1 MKVYPSDSVAPAPV
15 DHGEGVS
22 IRWLITREQGAPNF
36 AMRII
41 EVEPGGAT
49 PLHRHFEEH
58 EVYVLEGKG
67 LVKGEQGDMPIKHG
81 DVVYVSP
88 RELHQFVN
96 AGDSALRFIC
106 VIPIK
111 KSE

>member
-1 MKVYPSDSVAPAPV
+1 
-15 DHGEGVS
+15 
-22 IRWLITREQGAPNF
+22 
-36 AMRII
+36 
-41 EVEPGGAT
+41 
-49 PLHRHFEEH
+49 
-58 EVYVLEGKG
+58 
-67 LVKGEQGDMPIKHG
+67 MPIKHG